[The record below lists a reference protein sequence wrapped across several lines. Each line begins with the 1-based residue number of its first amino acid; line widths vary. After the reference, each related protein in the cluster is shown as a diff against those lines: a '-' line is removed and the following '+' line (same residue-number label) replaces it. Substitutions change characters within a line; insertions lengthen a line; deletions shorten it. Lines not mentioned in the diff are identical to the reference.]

1 MKNSTFKMSGFPRHA
16 GVSPMRD
23 VKPGT
28 TARAES
34 TNRPNIDIAD
44 EDREYEIIDD
54 QIVFTSPNVDRN
66 TGEILTSKPP
76 KDKNILSPK
85 NKEKIN
91 IFAEGVGT
99 DLAKAAAVT
108 AVGKLF
114 SEKKKKESTRIISKD
129 WKIT

>member
-1 MKNSTFKMSGFPRHA
+1 
-16 GVSPMRD
+16 MRD